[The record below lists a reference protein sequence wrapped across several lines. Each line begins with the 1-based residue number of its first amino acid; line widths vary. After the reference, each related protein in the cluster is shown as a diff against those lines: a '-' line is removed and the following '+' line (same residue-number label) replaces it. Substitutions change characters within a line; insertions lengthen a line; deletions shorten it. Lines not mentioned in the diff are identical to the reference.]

1 MELEEEAAEEIAAL
15 IPNATHWSHVGL
27 HGARKVI
34 DLPEDEVYTWN
45 FDGETATD
53 VVSVDRGTEK
63 PIIIKTSQ
71 SEFISKGEP
80 L

>member
-1 MELEEEAAEEIAAL
+1 MDLEEEAVEEIADL
-15 IPNATHWSHVGL
+15 IPNATHWDHVGL
-27 HGARKVI
+27 YGARKVI
-34 DLPEDEVYTWN
+34 DLPRDEVYTMN

-53 VVSVDRGTEK
+53 VVSIDRGTEK

-71 SEFISKGEP
+71 SKIYEQGET